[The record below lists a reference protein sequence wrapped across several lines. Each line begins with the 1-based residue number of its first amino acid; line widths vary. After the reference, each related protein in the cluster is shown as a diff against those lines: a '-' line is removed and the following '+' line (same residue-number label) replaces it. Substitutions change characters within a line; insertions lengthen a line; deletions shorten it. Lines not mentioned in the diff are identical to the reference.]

1 MKPTITLILTCWAWD
16 DTTFNWDDTSLH
28 QKAGAWDN
36 IDVSN
41 PSPIIKKDGSVIMLY
56 KGRGGKTQHMGIA
69 YADSVRAR
77 TRVNKIPV
85 PLDQVCCCRISDYRQ

>member
-1 MKPTITLILTCWAWD
+1 MKPTITSNSDVLGLGRRH
-16 DTTFNWDDTSLH
+16 FNWDDASLH
-28 QKAGAWDN
+28 PKAGAWDN

-56 KGRGGKTQHMGIA
+56 KGRGDKMQHMGIA

-77 TRVNKIPV
+77 TRVNKIP
-85 PLDQVCCCRISDYRQ
+85 LDQVCCCRISDNRQ